1 MELRQEL
8 EARSLSPKGLKSQL
22 IAHLTKTLKMEQE
35 TEEKLK
41 QLDPTVSLL
50 HV

>member
-22 IAHLTKTLKMEQE
+22 IARLTKTLKMEQE
-35 TEEKLK
+35 TEEKLQ